1 MRHSDY
7 WRKRFEQLED
17 AQLNKGLNYYNDLER
32 QYKLASKEI
41 EKQIANW
48 YMRFAKNNQISFAEA
63 KRQLTSRELKEF
75 KWSVQEYIK
84 YGKENAITG
93 QWMTELENASA
104 RVHVSR
110 LEALKLQM
118 QQQCEVLYGNQV
130 DGLDK
135 TMRTIYRDGYYH
147 TAYDIQRGFNVGY
160 DLHKL
165 NENQLSAVI
174 SKPWTADGRNF
185 VNRCWTA
192 KADLVNTLHTELT
205 QAVIRGD
212 APDKAIKTIAQ
223 KFNTSKSNAGRL
235 VMTESAFF
243 ASASQRDCFN
253 DLDVERYEIVATLDS
268 HTSPTCQSL
277 DGKLFDMK
285 DFQVG
290 VTAPPFHCWCRTVT
304 VPYFDD
310 NTGSRAARG
319 EDGKTY
325 YVPDT
330 MKYPEWK
337 KTFVDGGSK
346 DGLKQTDDSVTIR
359 NKTPFSAI
367 IAFLIAATT
376 IKEAEEFANK
386 TLGIQ
391 NVSYKGVDVTT
402 ANAWNEGLKDSF
414 DRFPE
419 LKNNFGF
426 VGEAHERNTMLKPIA
441 KQHYMDDLAKLNP
454 TLDATILEPYADK
467 KVRSLMKSLQID
479 KATYA
484 QSWAPANAPFSA
496 FRGVTV
502 NREWGKKSAEFV
514 KSIAGDVAGKF
525 HPIGCDTIK
534 SILDHEIGHQLDSLL
549 GIKDIDEIKKLF
561 DSRTQDE
568 LTNGLSK
575 YSWKNKNANRYSE
588 MIAEGWSEY
597 CNNPQPRE
605 LAKTIG
611 ETIEAE
617 YKKKFGTT

>member
-147 TAYDIQRGFNVGY
+147 TAYEIQRGFSVGY
-160 DLHKL
+160 DLHRM

-174 SKPWTADGRNF
+174 SKPWTADGKNF

-346 DGLKQTDDSVTIR
+346 DGLKQTDDSATIR
-359 NKTPFSAI
+359 NKTPF
-367 IAFLIAATT
+367 IAATT

-391 NVSYKGVDVTT
+391 NVSYKGVDVIT

-441 KQHYMDDLAKLNP
+441 KQHYMDELAKLNP
-454 TLDATILEPYADK
+454 TLDVTILEPYADK

-484 QSWAPANAPFSA
+484 QSWAPTNARFSA

-502 NREWGKKSAEFV
+502 NRELGKKSAEFV

-525 HPIGCDTIK
+525 HPIGCDTIR

-597 CNNPQPRE
+597 CNNHQPRE